1 MITEENS
8 ALTRM
13 HHDAA
18 FHKAFLQKKEKE
30 FESFF
35 ADIMEAAYPNDFE
48 RIRPNGSEGDG
59 KCDGYLPSRR
69 AVYQCYAP
77 RIINSSKT
85 IAKID
90 ADFRG
95 AVEFWKDKMT
105 EWVFVF
111 NDERGMPPEISI
123 KLSSL
128 RQEYPSLVITR
139 IGYVGLKTISLRI
152 PSDIFSLLL
161 GVQSES
167 PVNQIARNSIIEHR
181 QIVEMFHLEQANTI
195 GKSIIEY
202 PRRRAHLLY
211 KPPHGRG
218 RVILNIMSYNSFIEN
233 RDSIV
238 ARGLQWPVSSI
249 YSRISNAIHDAE
261 NEGAWGFGSNDL
273 FAPNYIGDRDQ
284 LYFASSKALA
294 GILTYYNLDPWNG
307 NVRIRWS
314 GLVEYLSA
322 PLTRLRPPERD
333 ILSIIMCKTDYLMGK
348 GDKRMSKEEYEQRL
362 VEVRR
367 KDEEFIK
374 FHEIYNDNLCVDVH
388 SVREKIEEMAI
399 NAIRSLNECG
409 GSPPYVIA
417 ISLIDMFNVTLTKYS
432 ISSAEIALQS
442 LSPSQDNLLHL
453 GSCVIYEIPKRKA
466 DIQCAMAEV
475 FTRLASYA
483 GLLLFQPH
491 ETFVTEE

>member
-13 HHDAA
+13 RHDAA
-18 FHKAFLQKKEKE
+18 FQKAFLQKKEKE

-90 ADFRG
+90 ADFKG

-123 KLSSL
+123 KLANL
-128 RQEYPSLVITR
+128 RQEYPSIVITR
-139 IGYVGLKTISLRI
+139 IGYIGLKTISLRI

-161 GVQSES
+161 GVQLDS
-167 PVNQIARNSIIEHR
+167 PNDQKPRNSMLEA
-181 QIVEMFHLEQANTI
+181 QQLVEIFHLDQANTMS
-195 GKSIIEY
+195 KFIIEY
-202 PRRRAHLLY
+202 PRQRAHSFY
-211 KPPHGRG
+211 KPPYGRG
-218 RVILNIMSYNSFIEN
+218 RVILSIMSYNSFIEN
-233 RDSIV
+233 RENIV
-238 ARGLQWPVSSI
+238 SHGLHWPVSSV
-249 YSRISNAIHDAE
+249 YSRISNAIHKAD

-273 FAPNYIGDRDQ
+273 FAPSYIGDRDQ
-284 LYFASSKALA
+284 LYFASGKAQA
-294 GILTYYNLDPWNG
+294 GITTYYNFDPWNG

-314 GLVEYLSA
+314 GLVEYLSP
-322 PLTRLRPPERD
+322 PLTKLRAPERD
-333 ILSIIMCKTDYLMGK
+333 ILSIMMCKTDYLVGK
-348 GDKRMSKEEYEQRL
+348 GGKRMSKEEYEQRL
-362 VEVRR
+362 VEIHR

-388 SVREKIEEMAI
+388 SVRDRTEEMAI
-399 NAIRSLNECG
+399 NALRSLNECG

-417 ISLIDMFNVTLTKYS
+417 ISLIDMLNVTLSKYPV
-432 ISSAEIALQS
+432 SSAEIALQS
-442 LSPSQDNLLHL
+442 LSPVHDNIMHL
-453 GSCVIYEIPKRKA
+453 GSCVIYDIPKRKA
-466 DIQCAMAEV
+466 DLQGAMAEV

-483 GLLLFQPH
+483 GLLFLQPH
-491 ETFVTEE
+491 ENFVTED